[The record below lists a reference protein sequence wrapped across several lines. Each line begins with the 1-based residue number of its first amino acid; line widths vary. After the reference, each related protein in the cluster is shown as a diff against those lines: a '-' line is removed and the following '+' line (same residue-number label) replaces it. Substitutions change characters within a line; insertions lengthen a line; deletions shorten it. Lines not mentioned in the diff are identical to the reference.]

1 MHVGG
6 QARPRQDDR
15 HVLATCEATRPKLI
29 ADGMFL
35 VGLDIVGDKLMEVN
49 VFSPGGLG
57 SCQKLYGVD
66 FADAVVAALE
76 RKVEMRSHSGPHLDN
91 VRLATL

>member
-1 MHVGG
+1 MV
-6 QARPRQDDR
+6 
-15 HVLATCEATRPKLI
+15 RPKLV

-57 SCQKLYGVD
+57 SCQSCTSVD
-66 FADAVVAALE
+66 FAQPSSTPWNARSNSARSADHTWTTPASPPSE
-76 RKVEMRSHSGPHLDN
+76 RG
-91 VRLATL
+91 T

>member
-1 MHVGG
+1 MS
-6 QARPRQDDR
+6 P
-15 HVLATCEATRPKLI
+15 TRCCTWSNSSGRKLV

-57 SCQKLYGVD
+57 SCQALYDENFAIPVIEDLDKLSI
-66 FADAVVAALE
+66 
-76 RKVEMRSHSGPHLDN
+76 RSHYHQSMRNED
-91 VRLATL
+91 LASL

>member
-1 MHVGG
+1 MS
-6 QARPRQDDR
+6 DEM
-15 HVLATCEATRPKLI
+15 LALAEAVRPKLV

-57 SCQKLYGVD
+57 SCQALYETD
-66 FADAVVAALE
+66 FAPAIIENLEHKVTMRGHYGRQLRNAA
-76 RKVEMRSHSGPHLDN
+76 
-91 VRLATL
+91 LATL

>member
-1 MHVGG
+1 MKVTD
-6 QARPRQDDR
+6 AMLE
-15 HVLATCEATRPKLI
+15 VAEAVRPKLI

-57 SCQKLYGVD
+57 QLRERSTRRG
-66 FADAVVAALE
+66 FTDAVIDALE
-76 RKVEMRSHSGPHLDN
+76 HKVELRRHYGGALPN
-91 VRLATL
+91 ARLATL